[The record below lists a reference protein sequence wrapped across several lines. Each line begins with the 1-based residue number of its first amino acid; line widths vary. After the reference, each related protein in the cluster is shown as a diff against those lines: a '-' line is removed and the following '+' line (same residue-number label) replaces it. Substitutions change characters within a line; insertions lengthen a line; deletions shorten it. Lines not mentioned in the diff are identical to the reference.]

1 MTVDDNGHWR
11 RPSGSNL
18 YIKKTER
25 GYQSSRHVQQKYD
38 FQLRKSY
45 YIHTGTPDFHKVVY
59 TMKNSEGHNSRYVI
73 IQYYFQDR
81 KIVPVLKNFP
91 NGNSKKDN
99 PFIRTKPSTIAE
111 MKNKSLYMQP
121 KKFVADLFS
130 EKGGS
135 LDFKSPSDIPRDR
148 TQIYNINRS
157 NRRKYQT
164 GGGKCTTNFD
174 AIIKMSVAGNF
185 AQSFE
190 MKENGHA
197 RCFLATEQQLLDVKK
212 NCCNSDSI

>member
-59 TMKNSEGHNSRYVI
+59 TMKNSEGHNSRYAI

-99 PFIRTKPSTIAE
+99 HFIRTKPSTIAE

-135 LDFKSPSDIPRDR
+135 LEF
-148 TQIYNINRS
+148 
-157 NRRKYQT
+157 
-164 GGGKCTTNFD
+164 
-174 AIIKMSVAGNF
+174 
-185 AQSFE
+185 
-190 MKENGHA
+190 
-197 RCFLATEQQLLDVKK
+197 
-212 NCCNSDSI
+212 

>member
-1 MTVDDNGHWR
+1 M
-11 RPSGSNL
+11 
-18 YIKKTER
+18 
-25 GYQSSRHVQQKYD
+25 QQTYD

-59 TMKNSEGHNSRYVI
+59 TMKDSEGHNSRYAI
-73 IQYYFQDR
+73 IQYYFQDG

-91 NGNSKKDN
+91 HGNSKKDN

-121 KKFVADLFS
+121 KKVVADLFS

-135 LDFKSPSDIPRDR
+135 MDFKSPSDIPRDR

-157 NRRKYQT
+157 NP
-164 GGGKCTTNFD
+164 
-174 AIIKMSVAGNF
+174 
-185 AQSFE
+185 
-190 MKENGHA
+190 ENT
-197 RCFLATEQQLLDVKK
+197 RLVEENVQLILMQL
-212 NCCNSDSI
+212 